1 MTVDKLSLFIFT
13 CIYKRILY
21 IFTCV
26 QTVTVES
33 GNVGGIAVGLK
44 TLTFT
49 TYLLIQLFLFNLLI
63 ILKVV
68 VTDHKCVV
76 SSVYKILM

>member
-44 TLTFT
+44 TLAFT

-76 SSVYKILM
+76 SSVYKILK